1 MIYSDA
7 CEAQGMTLADLI
19 KKQDDDKG
27 IIYPWVTLEWSDLTP
42 DNVLRVQGRSGKG
55 IFVRI
60 HNDTDSQ
67 IKFYTW
73 SGKTQIGT
81 QIMSANATEP
91 IASGYPGCTIRN
103 SEGDIL
109 LEVIDGVERTLYT
122 DFGLSRVVLP
132 SSASTYLPAIW
143 DRVCTRVNERYWK
156 RYLAGETLEEWQV
169 LLQTM
174 TDELAPRYE
183 RAFRMYAA
191 NSEASEA
198 DILATMRT
206 DYGTDGLT
214 DEHTQTAKGTSKTTV
229 RDTPDGEINAS
240 SNYAGTV
247 TDGETDAGTT
257 KSTRKGTVTVT
268 QTGSDGVLGRVN
280 ENIRLWRDLETDL
293 VKEYANAFMS
303 FIWA

>member
-1 MIYSDA
+1 MIYTDA

-19 KKQDDDKG
+19 EKQAEETRPT
-27 IIYPWVTLEWSDLTP
+27 YYS
-42 DNVLRVQGRSGKG
+42 S
-55 IFVRI
+55 
-60 HNDTDSQ
+60 
-67 IKFYTW
+67 
-73 SGKTQIGT
+73 
-81 QIMSANATEP
+81 
-91 IASGYPGCTIRN
+91 
-103 SEGDIL
+103 
-109 LEVIDGVERTLYT
+109 
-122 DFGLSRVVLP
+122 FGLSQVVLP
-132 SSASTYLPAIW
+132 DSAAKWLPAIW

-156 RYLAGETLEEWQV
+156 RYLACETLEEWQV

-191 NSEASEA
+191 NSEASETE
-198 DILATMRT
+198 ILAVMKT

-229 RDTPDGEINAS
+229 RDTPDGVINDI

-247 TDGETDAGTT
+247 TDGVTDAGTT

-293 VKEYANAFMS
+293 VKEYASAFMS

>member
-7 CEAQGMTLADLI
+7 CEAQGMTLADLL
-19 KKQDDDKG
+19 KKQAPVRVNYSISEITEG
-27 IIYPWVTLEWSDLTP
+27 EQLHVSSD
-42 DNVLRVQGRSGKG
+42 G
-55 IFVRI
+55 IFTVT
-60 HNDTDSQ
+60 NDMPSEITVTYSTFHTG
-67 IKFYTW
+67 IT
-73 SGKTQIGT
+73 SGETL
-81 QIMSANATEP
+81 
-91 IASGYPGCTIRN
+91 TINVQR
-103 SEGDIL
+103 
-109 LEVIDGVERTLYT
+109 VIDTYPTATVKFGGDDFYVVAGTFVQDRSYY
-122 DFGLSRVVLP
+122 DSFGLSHVVLP
-132 SSASTYLPAIW
+132 ASADTYLPAIW

-156 RYLAGETLEEWQV
+156 RYLACETLEEWQV

-206 DYGTDGLT
+206 DYGDGLT

-229 RDTPDGEINAS
+229 RDTPDGVINDT

-247 TDGETDAGTT
+247 TEGSTDAGTT

-280 ENIRLWRDLETDL
+280 ENLRLWRDLETDL
-293 VKEYANAFMS
+293 VKEYANAFMV

>member
-1 MIYSDA
+1 
-7 CEAQGMTLADLI
+7 
-19 KKQDDDKG
+19 
-27 IIYPWVTLEWSDLTP
+27 
-42 DNVLRVQGRSGKG
+42 
-55 IFVRI
+55 
-60 HNDTDSQ
+60 
-67 IKFYTW
+67 
-73 SGKTQIGT
+73 
-81 QIMSANATEP
+81 
-91 IASGYPGCTIRN
+91 
-103 SEGDIL
+103 
-109 LEVIDGVERTLYT
+109 
-122 DFGLSRVVLP
+122 
-132 SSASTYLPAIW
+132 
-143 DRVCTRVNERYWK
+143 
-156 RYLAGETLEEWQV
+156 V

-206 DYGTDGLT
+206 DYGDGLT

-229 RDTPDGEINAS
+229 RDTPDGQINDTS
-240 SNYAGTV
+240 TYAGTV
-247 TDGETDAGTT
+247 TDGVTDAGTT

-303 FIWA
+303 FIWS

>member
-1 MIYSDA
+1 MIYSEA
-7 CEAQGMTLADLI
+7 CEAQGMTLADLLS
-19 KKQDDDKG
+19 KQNGDYSIYDAWPKGKEVDTEYLDNIIMGRKDKILQAVVNNPL
-27 IIYPWVTLEWSDLTP
+27 IINNFEGTDYVVEVYYNGGSKGRVTIGAGSTLELSY
-42 DNVLRVQGRSGKG
+42 K
-55 IFVRI
+55 
-60 HNDTDSQ
+60 
-67 IKFYTW
+67 
-73 SGKTQIGT
+73 
-81 QIMSANATEP
+81 
-91 IASGYPGCTIRN
+91 SGYIIATTSGIPLIEFIKVAYYN
-103 SEGDIL
+103 S
-109 LEVIDGVERTLYT
+109 
-122 DFGLSRVVLP
+122 FGLSHVVLP

-156 RYLAGETLEEWQV
+156 RYLAAETLEEWQV

-206 DYGTDGLT
+206 DYGDGLT

-229 RDTPDGEINAS
+229 RDTPDGQINDT

-247 TDGETDAGTT
+247 TDGVTDAGTT

>member
-1 MIYSDA
+1 MIYGDA

-19 KKQDDDKG
+19 KKQAPVRIDYSVSEITSG
-27 IIYPWVTLEWSDLTP
+27 EELHVSSD
-42 DNVLRVQGRSGKG
+42 G
-55 IFVRI
+55 IFMLT
-60 HNDTDSQ
+60 NDT
-67 IKFYTW
+67 
-73 SGKTQIGT
+73 
-81 QIMSANATEP
+81 ATE
-91 IASGYPGCTIRN
+91 ITISWSTFHDSVKAGETR
-103 SEGDIL
+103 SIDVQW
-109 LEVIDGVERTLYT
+109 VIDEGFTTTVKINGISCTFIQDHSYY
-122 DFGLSRVVLP
+122 DSFGLSQVVLP
-132 SSASTYLPAIW
+132 DSAAKWLPAIW
-143 DRVCTRVNERYWK
+143 DRVCTRVNERYWR
-156 RYLAGETLEEWQV
+156 RYLACETLEEWQV

-191 NSEASEA
+191 NSEASETE
-198 DILATMRT
+198 ILAVMKT

-229 RDTPDGEINAS
+229 RDTPDGVINDTS
-240 SNYAGTV
+240 SYAGTV
-247 TDGETDAGTT
+247 TDGVTDAGTT

-293 VKEYANAFMS
+293 VKEYASAFMS

>member
-1 MIYSDA
+1 MIYADA

-19 KKQDDDKG
+19 KKQHEDEG
-27 IIYPWVTLEWSDLTP
+27 IVPEWVTLDWSTLTK
-42 DNVLRVQGRSGKG
+42 DNMIKVQGRSGKG
-55 IFVRI
+55 IYVWIR
-60 HNDTDSQ
+60 NDTDAQ
-67 IKFYTW
+67 IVFYVY
-73 SGKTQIGT
+73 SGSTQISK
-81 QIMSANATEP
+81 QIMSAGN
-91 IASGYPGCTIRN
+91 INSIGSGYPGCTIKN
-103 SEGDIL
+103 SEGDVL
-109 LEVIDGVERTLYT
+109 LEVVDARGRPLYT
-122 DFGLSRVVLP
+122 DFGLSQVVLP
-132 SSASTYLPAIW
+132 DSAPKWLPAIW

-156 RYLAGETLEEWQV
+156 RYLACETLEEWQV

-191 NSEASEA
+191 NSEASETE
-198 DILATMRT
+198 ILAVMKT

-229 RDTPDGEINAS
+229 RDTPDGVINDT

-247 TDGETDAGTT
+247 TDGVTDAGTT

-293 VKEYANAFMS
+293 VKEYASAFMS

>member
-1 MIYSDA
+1 MIYSEA

-19 KKQDDDKG
+19 KKQNNGWPEGK
-27 IIYPWVTLEWSDLTP
+27 ILNCSYLEEIPAGTYKTVRATS
-42 DNVLRVQGRSGKG
+42 DNVLTVY
-55 IFVRI
+55 
-60 HNDTDSQ
+60 NDTADNYYWQ
-67 IKFYTW
+67 IYYDDDPVGEVQTREAESTVTLHHTEGWTVRTADGKYVLIEFVAPNYYT
-73 SGKTQIGT
+73 
-81 QIMSANATEP
+81 N
-91 IASGYPGCTIRN
+91 
-103 SEGDIL
+103 
-109 LEVIDGVERTLYT
+109 
-122 DFGLSRVVLP
+122 FGLSRVVLP
-132 SSASTYLPAIW
+132 DSADTYLPVIW

-156 RYLAGETLEEWQV
+156 RYLACETLEEWQV

-206 DYGTDGLT
+206 DYGDGLT

-229 RDTPDGEINAS
+229 RDTPDGEINDT

-257 KSTRKGTVTVT
+257 KSIRKGTVTVT

>member
-1 MIYSDA
+1 MIYSEA
-7 CEAQGMTLADLI
+7 CEAQGMTLADLL
-19 KKQDDDKG
+19 KKQDEDKG
-27 IIYPWVTLEWSDLTP
+27 IIYPWVTLEWSALTP
-42 DNVLRVQGRSGKG
+42 DNVLRAQGRSGKG

-67 IKFYTW
+67 IRVCSW
-73 SGKTQIGT
+73 SGNTQIGT
-81 QIMSANATEP
+81 QIMSANSTEA
-91 IASGYPGCTIRN
+91 IASGYPGCTVRN

-109 LEVIDGVERTLYT
+109 LEVIDAVERTLYT

-132 SSASTYLPAIW
+132 SSADTYLPVIW
-143 DRVCTRVNERYWK
+143 DRVCTRVNERCWK
-156 RYLAGETLEEWQV
+156 RYLACETLEEWQV

-206 DYGTDGLT
+206 DYGDGLT

-240 SNYAGTV
+240 SAYAGTV

>member
-1 MIYSDA
+1 MIYYDA
-7 CEAQGMTLADLI
+7 CEAQGMTLADLV
-19 KKQDDDKG
+19 KKQDEDKD
-27 IIYPWVTLEWSDLTP
+27 IIPVGATVNWTELSP
-42 DNVLRVQGRSGKG
+42 DNVLRAQGRTGQG
-55 IFVRI
+55 VFARI
-60 HNDTDSQ
+60 CNNTDSSV
-67 IKFYTW
+67 KYYVYLG
-73 SGKTQIGT
+73 SAEIGSV
-81 QIMSANATEP
+81 IMSPGEAFR
-91 IASGYPGCTIRN
+91 ISSGYPGCTVKN
-103 SEGDIL
+103 STNETVI
-109 LEVIDGVERTLYT
+109 EVIEEVRHTLYSQ
-122 DFGLSRVVLP
+122 FGLSKVVLP
-132 SSASTYLPAIW
+132 ASADTYLPAIW

-156 RYLAGETLEEWQV
+156 RYLACETLEEWQV

-229 RDTPDGEINAS
+229 RDTPDGVINDT

-247 TDGETDAGTT
+247 TEGSTDAGTT

>member
-1 MIYSDA
+1 MIYSEA
-7 CEAQGMTLADLI
+7 CEAQGMTLADLL
-19 KKQDDDKG
+19 KKQDEDKN
-27 IIYPWVTLEWSDLTP
+27 IIHPWVTLEWSDLTP

-55 IFVRI
+55 IFVWI
-60 HNDTDSQ
+60 HNDTDSR
-67 IKFYTW
+67 ISFCTW
-73 SGKTQIGT
+73 SGNAQIHT
-81 QIMSANATEP
+81 QIMSAGSRER
-91 IASGYPGCTIRN
+91 IGSGYPRCTIRN

-109 LEVIDGVERTLYT
+109 LEVIDEVERTLYT
-122 DFGLSRVVLP
+122 DFGLSHVVLP
-132 SSASTYLPAIW
+132 DSASTYLPAIW

-156 RYLAGETLEEWQV
+156 RYLAAETLEEWQV

-206 DYGTDGLT
+206 DYGDGLT

-229 RDTPDGEINAS
+229 RDTPDGQINDTS
-240 SNYAGTV
+240 TYAGTV
-247 TDGETDAGTT
+247 TDGVTDAGTT

-303 FIWA
+303 FIWS

>member
-1 MIYSDA
+1 MIYSEA

-19 KKQDDDKG
+19 KKQADDWPSGK
-27 IIYPWVTLEWSDLTP
+27 TLTISYLEEIPAGTYKTVRATS
-42 DNVLRVQGRSGKG
+42 DNVLTVY
-55 IFVRI
+55 
-60 HNDTDSQ
+60 NDTTYAYSWQ
-67 IKFYTW
+67 IYYGDDPVGEAQTREAE
-73 SGKTQIGT
+73 STVT
-81 QIMSANATEP
+81 LR
-91 IASGYPGCTIRN
+91 Y
-103 SEGDIL
+103 SEGWS
-109 LEVIDGVERTLYT
+109 VRTADAKYVLIEFVAPNYYT
-122 DFGLSRVVLP
+122 RFGLSRVVLP

-206 DYGTDGLT
+206 DYGADGLT

-229 RDTPDGEINAS
+229 RDTPDGQINDTS
-240 SNYAGTV
+240 DYAGTV